1 MSKQFAIVRNGLL
14 AAVLGVACVLPVAA
28 QTPGTSGTTGTT
40 DTATTQRAGDDRD
53 WGWLG
58 LLGLIGLFGLRRNHH
73 VDTTDR
79 TRTASAR

>member
-14 AAVLGVACVLPVAA
+14 AAALGVACALPAAA
-28 QTPGTSGTTGTT
+28 QTSGTNGTTGTT
-40 DTATTQRAGDDRD
+40 DTATTQRTDGDRD

-73 VDTTDR
+73 VDTMDR
-79 TRTASAR
+79 SRTASAR